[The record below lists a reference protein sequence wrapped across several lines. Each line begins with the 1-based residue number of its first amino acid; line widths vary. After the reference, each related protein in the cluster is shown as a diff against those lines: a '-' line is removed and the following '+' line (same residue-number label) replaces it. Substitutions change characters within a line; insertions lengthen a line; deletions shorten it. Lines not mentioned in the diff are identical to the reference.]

1 MSGGQ
6 DLIYGRAKNR
16 AKSLIAR
23 AITASER
30 RLARQ
35 AIWMNTTW
43 AIRILGGIA
52 TMSLTA
58 RIIGVEGLGVLAA
71 IAAVSAFIYGLTDIR
86 NDVALITFVSQR
98 LAAGR
103 AEDAARIF
111 RFVLATSLALALA
124 GYAIIAFAAFTA
136 GGLLDVVDRE
146 HRDLLLLY
154 GVGGILISTHD
165 VSLALLQLADRM
177 RLYAIVAAASMLIRF
192 CLLTTIWLADGGII
206 HVVLV
211 HIAESAFSGLALFT
225 AAVLSAPLAGLAG
238 LLRWEPI
245 KIPGEVTRFYT
256 GSFWLTKV
264 NVIVDNMDVILL
276 TQFTGAAGVGL
287 YEAARRIARMAADLI
302 GSIRTGLLPEYS
314 RLWHSGQGV
323 QLRRLALRIS
333 ILSFVLFGAGFGA
346 AAVFGAP
353 IIRILLG
360 NEFIGATPPLLI
372 LMLHAFPNST
382 LQALLLATGRI
393 WSGVLT
399 RMVGLA
405 AFLAVMMWLAPEHG
419 ATGAAWARSAFPLA
433 TFIAAIPFVVAI
445 LRQSYRLR
453 PRNAQQQL

>member
-1 MSGGQ
+1 M
-6 DLIYGRAKNR
+6 IYGRAKNR

-35 AIWMNTTW
+35 AIWMNITW

-58 RIIGVEGLGVLAA
+58 RIIGVEGLGILAT

-86 NDVALITFVSQR
+86 NGVALITFVSQH

-103 AEDAARIF
+103 VEDATGIF

-136 GGLLDVVDRE
+136 GGLLDVVERE

-165 VSLALLQLADRM
+165 VSLGMLQLADRM
-177 RLYAIVAAASMLIRF
+177 RLYAAIAAVSMLVRF
-192 CLLTTIWLADGGII
+192 GLLIAIWLADGGII

-211 HIAESAFSGLALFT
+211 HIAESAFSGLGLFAVAALT
-225 AAVLSAPLAGLAG
+225 APLAGLTG

-287 YEAARRIARMAADLI
+287 YEAARRIARMAADVI
-302 GSIRTGLLPEYS
+302 GSTRMGLLPEYS

-360 NEFIGATPPLLI
+360 NEFIGATPLLLI

-453 PRNAQQQL
+453 SRNAQQQL

>member
-1 MSGGQ
+1 M
-6 DLIYGRAKNR
+6 IYGRAKNG
-16 AKSLIAR
+16 AKSLIVR

-35 AIWMNTTW
+35 AIWMNATW
-43 AIRILGGIA
+43 TIRILGGIA

-71 IAAVSAFIYGLTDIR
+71 VAAVSAFIYGLTDIR

-98 LAAGR
+98 LAEGR
-103 AEDAARIF
+103 SEDATRIF
-111 RFVLATSLALALA
+111 RFALSTSLALALA
-124 GYAIIAFAAFTA
+124 GYAAIAFAAFTA
-136 GGLLDVVDRE
+136 GGLLDVVERE

-154 GVGGILISTHD
+154 GVGGILMSAHDIS
-165 VSLALLQLADRM
+165 LGMLQLADRM
-177 RLYAIVAAASMLIRF
+177 RLYAAIAAVSMLVRF
-192 CLLTTIWLADGGII
+192 GLLMAIWLTDGGII
-206 HVVLV
+206 EVALA
-211 HIAESAFSGLALFT
+211 HIAESAFSGLGLFAM
-225 AAVLSAPLAGLAG
+225 AALSAPMAGLTG
-238 LLRWEPI
+238 LLRWKPL
-245 KIPGEVTRFYT
+245 KIPWEVTRFYT

-314 RLWHSGQGV
+314 RLWHSGQGA
-323 QLRRLALRIS
+323 QLRRLAWRIF
-333 ILSFVLFGAGFGA
+333 ILSIVLFGAGFGLV
-346 AAVFGAP
+346 AVFSVP

-360 NEFIGATPPLLI
+360 NEFIGAAPLLLI
-372 LMLHAFPNST
+372 LLLHAFPNGA
-382 LQALLLATGRI
+382 LQALLLATGHI

-399 RMVGLA
+399 RLVGLTV
-405 AFLAVMMWLAPEHG
+405 FLAAMMWLAPEHG
-419 ATGAAWARSAFPLA
+419 AAGAAWARSAFPLA
-433 TFIAAIPFVVAI
+433 TFFAAIPFVVAI

-453 PRNAQQQL
+453 PKSAQQQP

>member
-6 DLIYGRAKNR
+6 DLIYDRSRNLT
-16 AKSLIAR
+16 KSLIAR

-35 AIWMNTTW
+35 ALWMNITW

-71 IAAVSAFIYGLTDIR
+71 VAAVSAFIYGLTDIR

-98 LAAGR
+98 LAEGR
-103 AEDAARIF
+103 AEDATRIF
-111 RFVLATSLALALA
+111 RFALATSFGLALA
-124 GYAIIAFAAFTA
+124 GYAVIAFAAFTT
-136 GGLLDVVDRE
+136 GGLLDVVERE

-165 VSLALLQLADRM
+165 VSLGMLQLADRM
-177 RLYAIVAAASMLIRF
+177 RLYAAIAAVSMLVRF
-192 CLLTTIWLADGGII
+192 GMLMAIWLANGGITE
-206 HVVLV
+206 VVFV
-211 HIAESAFSGLALFT
+211 HIAESAFSGLGLFIVAT
-225 AAVLSAPLAGLAG
+225 LSAPLAGLTG

-245 KIPGEVTRFYT
+245 RIPREVTRFYT

-287 YEAARRIARMAADLI
+287 YEASRRIARMAADLI

-314 RLWHSGQGV
+314 RLWYSGQGV

-333 ILSFVLFGAGFGA
+333 ILSFVLFGAGFGVA
-346 AAVFGAP
+346 SVFGAP
-353 IIRILLG
+353 VIRILLG
-360 NEFIGATPPLLI
+360 DEFSTAAPLLLI
-372 LMLHAFPNST
+372 LMLHAFPNGT

-393 WSGVLT
+393 WAGVLT
-399 RMVGLA
+399 RVLGLA
-405 AFLAVMMWLAPEHG
+405 AFISVMMWLAPEHG
-419 ATGAAWARSAFPLA
+419 AMGAAWARGIFPLVV
-433 TFIAAIPFVVAI
+433 FFAAIPFVVSI
-445 LRQSYRLR
+445 MRQSYRLH
-453 PRNAQQQL
+453 PRNAG